1 MTTPKNNDSTKKK
14 ICSTTPTDGY
24 PLVINV
30 AFSTRVE
37 RDERVL
43 KIAESFGI
51 GLEDREWSVFEDF
64 ALTVQPGDVIY
75 INGQSGSGKSTL
87 LRCAAEQLACNHGL
101 RVENIDNVV
110 LLDKPIIS
118 QIGETLEE
126 ATKLLA
132 LAGLSDA
139 YLYIR
144 KPSELSDGQRYRFR
158 LAKLL
163 ESNAE
168 VWVADEFGAVLDRI
182 TAKVVANNFQK
193 VARAHGRIGIVATTH
208 TDLVEELAPNLI
220 VQKRFMDRVELTRHD

>member
-1 MTTPKNNDSTKKK
+1 MQVDVNSPAAAR
-14 ICSTTPTDGY
+14 
-24 PLVINV
+24 PLLEISGV
-30 AFSTRVE
+30 TREFPAGDQVLA
-37 RDERVL
+37 VL
-43 KIAESFGI
+43 KNIDLSIHSGEMVAI
-51 GLEDREWSVFEDF
+51 V
-64 ALTVQPGDVIY
+64 
-75 INGQSGSGKSTL
+75 GQSGSGKSTL